1 MFRSMCHQTHNLFGL
16 AALYINLISS
26 PDIYP
31 CTFIVFKLSK
41 RAIIIQG
48 TRNAV
53 LLNEFFSQHILVSFL
68 PNIRN
73 TGDTIIQGH
82 KVSIFGSWSETI
94 SPGKI

>member
-1 MFRSMCHQTHNLFGL
+1 ML
-16 AALYINLISS
+16 
-26 PDIYP
+26 
-31 CTFIVFKLSK
+31 FKLSK

-94 SPGKI
+94 SPAKFNHKYSKHNALPVDVYKKINTLVK